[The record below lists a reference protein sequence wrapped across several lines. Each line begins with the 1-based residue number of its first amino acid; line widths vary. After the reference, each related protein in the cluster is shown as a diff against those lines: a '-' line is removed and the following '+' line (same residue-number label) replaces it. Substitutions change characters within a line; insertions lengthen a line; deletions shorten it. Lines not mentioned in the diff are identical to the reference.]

1 MKLYELLDAVDFQS
15 EIGVVYFD
23 WKNFERVE
31 VFDMKKYRGNSIKFV
46 YSENDILYIEIEV
59 EDEE

>member
-15 EIGVVYFD
+15 EIRVVYFD